1 MNESPFLI
9 CFFTFLCVLVTFLVV
24 DSLVRLP
31 HLDLSAFPGY
41 ISLPQSLRSLFPLV
55 FWGAEVFGSRLAAM
69 RPDRAEVIRRQL
81 LVANIQ
87 LTPAMVMGGQAALA
101 TAGVVAALLLFALSA
116 NVKAAL
122 LMGAV
127 FVFCG
132 WFFPAIALEKSAEER
147 RSNIIKGLP
156 FAIDLIGS
164 AMHAG
169 LDFNAAV
176 RYYVGLGLKNPVSE
190 EFSLMLRESELGKS
204 RVEALQSMADRVQTP
219 VFTSFVDAVAHGI
232 EVGASLVGTM
242 RMQGEDMRRARF
254 HLAEEKAARAPSIM
268 IFPMAVFI
276 MPAVF
281 AIIFVPVFM
290 RYKAARGG

>member
-1 MNESPFLI
+1 MNDSQILI
-9 CFFTFLCVLVTFLVV
+9 GLMTFLCVFVTFLVA

-31 HLDLSAFPGY
+31 HLDMSAFPGY
-41 ISLPQSLRSLFPLV
+41 ASLPQSLRSVFPMM
-55 FWGAEVFGSRLAAM
+55 FWGAEVFGNRLGEM
-69 RPDRAEVIRRQL
+69 RPDRAETIRKQL
-81 LVANIQ
+81 LQANIP
-87 LTPAMVMGGQAALA
+87 LTPAMVLGGQAALA
-101 TAGVVAALLLFALSA
+101 TGGIMAALLLFALSA
-116 NVKAAL
+116 NAKAAL
-122 LMGAV
+122 LLGAM

-132 WFFPAIALEKSAEER
+132 WFFPATALEKRAEER
-147 RSNIIKGLP
+147 RDAIIKGLP

-176 RYYVGLGLKNPVSE
+176 RYYVGLGLKTPVTE
-190 EFSLMLRESELGKS
+190 EFSVMLREAELGKS
-204 RVEALQSMADRVQTP
+204 RVEALQSMAGRVQTS

>member
-1 MNESPFLI
+1 MQNNRVLLSLLVFA
-9 CFFTFLCVLVTFLVV
+9 CVFVPYLVA

-31 HLDLSAFPGY
+31 RISADSFPG
-41 ISLPQSLRSLFPLV
+41 RSLLPDVLRRLFPFV
-55 FWGAEVFGSRLAAM
+55 VWGGDAFGIRLASM
-69 RPDRAEVIRRQL
+69 RPERAETIRRQL
-81 LVANIQ
+81 LLANLP
-87 LTPAMVMGGQAALA
+87 LTPEMVMGGQATLALA
-101 TAGVVAALLLFALSA
+101 GVLFGLILFALSGNA
-116 NVKAAL
+116 SA
-122 LMGAV
+122 GAWLGGLV
-127 FVFCG
+127 GFCG
-132 WFFPAIALEKSAEER
+132 WFFPPSALQSRAENR
-147 RSNIIKGLP
+147 RKEIIRGLP

-190 EFSLMLRESELGKS
+190 EFGLMLRESELGKS

-242 RMQGEDMRRARF
+242 KMQGEDMRRARF
-254 HLAEEKAARAPSIM
+254 HLAEEKAARAPSLM
-268 IFPMAVFI
+268 ILPLAVFI

-281 AIIFVPVFM
+281 VMVFVPVIM

>member
-1 MNESPFLI
+1 MTDST
-9 CFFTFLCVLVTFLVV
+9 FFIGLMTFLCVLVTFLVV

-31 HLDLSAFPGY
+31 HLDKADFPGYTSLPMTLRSAFPL
-41 ISLPQSLRSLFPLV
+41 I
-55 FWGAEVFGSRLAAM
+55 FWGAEVFGNSLAAM
-69 RPDRAEVIRRQL
+69 RPARAETIRRQL
-81 LVANIQ
+81 LQANIS
-87 LTPAMVMGGQAALA
+87 LTPAMVLGSQAALV
-101 TAGVVAALLLFALSA
+101 TGGIVAALLLFALSA
-116 NVKAAL
+116 NVKVAVILGAL
-122 LMGAV
+122 FA
-127 FVFCG
+127 FCG
-132 WFFPAIALEKSAEER
+132 WFFPPIQLEKAAEER
-147 RSNIIKGLP
+147 RKNIIKGLP

-176 RYYVGLGLKNPVSE
+176 RYYVGLGLKTPVAE
-190 EFSLMLRESELGKS
+190 EFSVMLREAELGKS
-204 RVEALQSMADRVQTP
+204 RVEALQAMADRVQTP
-219 VFTSFVDAVAHGI
+219 VFTSFVDAVAHGM

>member
-1 MNESPFLI
+1 MNDSQLMI
-9 CFFTFLCVLVTFLVV
+9 GLMTFLCVLVAYLMA
-24 DSLVRLP
+24 DSLARMPRL
-31 HLDLSAFPGY
+31 DTSAFPGY
-41 ISLPQSLRSLFPLV
+41 ESLPESLRTAFPLV
-55 FWGAEVFGSRLAAM
+55 FWGAEVFGNRLAEM
-69 RPDRAEVIRRQL
+69 RPIRAETLRRQL
-81 LVANIQ
+81 LQANVP
-87 LTPAMVMGGQAALA
+87 LTPAMVLGGQAALA
-101 TAGVVAALLLFALSA
+101 TGGAAVALLLFALSA

-122 LMGAV
+122 LLGAM
-127 FVFCG
+127 FAFCG
-132 WFFPAIALEKSAEER
+132 WFLPAIALEKRAEER
-147 RSNIIKGLP
+147 RNEIVKGLP

-176 RYYVGLGLKNPVSE
+176 RYYVGLGLKTPVAE
-190 EFSLMLRESELGKS
+190 EFAVMLHESELGKS
-204 RVEALQSMADRVQTP
+204 RVEALQSMANRVQTP

-268 IFPMAVFI
+268 ILPMAVFI

>member
-1 MNESPFLI
+1 MDGSVAGKSILV
-9 CFFTFLCVLVTFLVV
+9 FLCVLVPYLVADAV
-24 DSLVRLP
+24 VRIP
-31 HLDLSAFPGY
+31 RLDASSFPGAQM
-41 ISLPQSLRSLFPLV
+41 LPPMLRSLFPLI
-55 FWGAEVFGSRLAAM
+55 FLGTELFGRRLAAAW
-69 RPDRAEVIRRQL
+69 PHKAEKL
-81 LVANIQ
+81 KSQ
-87 LTPAMVMGGQAALA
+87 LTLANVALTPEMVLGGQALLSLGGVLA
-101 TAGVVAALLLFALSA
+101 GLLLFALSA
-116 NVKAAL
+116 NVKAAFWIAL
-122 LMGAV
+122 PCAV
-127 FVFCG
+127 CG
-132 WFFPAIALEKSAEER
+132 WFFPGAALESRAENR
-147 RSNIIKGLP
+147 RREILRSLP

-176 RYYVGLGLKNPVSE
+176 RYYVGLGLKTPVAE
-190 EFSLMLRESELGKS
+190 EFAIMLHESELGKG
-204 RVEALQSMADRVQTP
+204 RVEALQTMAQRVQTP

-268 IFPMAVFI
+268 IFPMAIFI

-281 AIIFVPVFM
+281 VMVFVPVIL

>member
-1 MNESPFLI
+1 MDGSALLSCLMAF
-9 CFFTFLCVLVTFLVV
+9 CCVVVTYLVV
-24 DSLVRLP
+24 DSAMRVTRNDDVSCP
-31 HLDLSAFPGY
+31 MRAA
-41 ISLPQSLRSLFPLV
+41 LPQSLKRWFPAFV
-55 FWGAEVFGSRLAAM
+55 WGAELFGYRLEKL
-69 RPDRAEVIRRQL
+69 RPARAETVRKQL
-81 LVANIQ
+81 LLANLPLAPGMLFGAQ
-87 LTPAMVMGGQAALA
+87 CALLVGGIMAALVVFA
-101 TAGVVAALLLFALSA
+101 LTGNAKAGLFLGGLFA
-116 NVKAAL
+116 
-122 LMGAV
+122 
-127 FVFCG
+127 FCG
-132 WFFPAIALEKSAEER
+132 WFFPPVSLQSAAEKR
-147 RSNIIKGLP
+147 RDEIIKGLP

-176 RYYVGLGLKNPVSE
+176 RYYCGLGLKTPVAE
-190 EFSLMLRESELGKS
+190 EFGVMLREAELGKS
-204 RVEALQSMADRVQTP
+204 RVEALQSMASRVQTQ

-268 IFPMAVFI
+268 ILPMAIFN

-281 AIIFVPVFM
+281 VIVFVPVIM

>member
-1 MNESPFLI
+1 MNGSVFLI
-9 CFFTFLCVLVTFLVV
+9 CLFAFLCVVVPYLVA

-31 HLDLSAFPGY
+31 RIDRGAFPGY
-41 ISLPQSLRSLFPLV
+41 ASLPESLRTAFPLV
-55 FWGAEVFGSRLAAM
+55 FWGSEVFGARLAAM
-69 RPDRAEVIRRQL
+69 RPARAETIRRQL
-81 LVANIQ
+81 LLANLP
-87 LTPAMVMGGQAALA
+87 LTPAMVLGGQAALA
-101 TAGVVAALLLFALSA
+101 TAGIVAGLLVFALSG
-116 NVKAAL
+116 NPKASLFLGAL
-122 LMGAV
+122 

-132 WFFPAIALEKSAEER
+132 WFFPPTALESSAENR
-147 RSNIIKGLP
+147 RRGIIRGLP

-176 RYYVGLGLKNPVSE
+176 RYYVGLGLKTPVTE
-190 EFSLMLRESELGKS
+190 EFSVMLREAELGKS
-204 RVEALQSMADRVQTP
+204 RVEALQTMAERVQTP
-219 VFTSFVDAVAHGI
+219 AFTSFVDAVAHGI

-281 AIIFVPVFM
+281 VIVFVPVFL
-290 RYKAARGG
+290 RYKASRGG